1 MSNDHQIS
9 NELREEIIKF
19 TKNIN
24 QLKTKLD
31 QPGEYIYEECL
42 ELKRLVQLEIE
53 ELILNIKIS
62 NNIDINVDD
71 HLIEHLD
78 VYSSSIKKI
87 KQKHELLITRI
98 EAYEKEV
105 REQLNNCEYDRD
117 DRLNY
122 VYDECRELERIVQL
136 ETEQKLQNHLFNQV
150 NQDIMEESIYII
162 SKINQYENEEK
173 SYWNTKEANLIEY
186 NILKKQT
193 DFHIQN
199 WSKSLGELND
209 NQIKQAS
216 IKMKEYSKRL
226 DIIND
231 EIKINLFNTNHSIQ
245 LKHLHDQN
253 KKNHLNIDFK
263 IKKILNLNEFK
274 LKLFEIIHQ

>member
-1 MSNDHQIS
+1 MSNDQIS
-9 NELREEIIKF
+9 NEFRQEIIKF
-19 TKNIN
+19 TKKIN
-24 QLKTKLD
+24 QLKTNLD

-62 NNIDINVDD
+62 NNIDINMDD

-78 VYSSSIKKI
+78 VYNSIKET
-87 KQKHELLITRI
+87 KQKHELLITQI
-98 EAYEKEV
+98 ETYEKEV
-105 REQLNNCEYDRD
+105 REQLNNSEYDRD

-136 ETEQKLQNHLFNQV
+136 ETEQKLQNHLFNEAN
-150 NQDIMEESIYII
+150 NQNIMEESIYII

-186 NILKKQT
+186 NVLKKQT

-209 NQIKQAS
+209 NRIKQAS
-216 IKMKEYSKRL
+216 MKMKEYLKTL
-226 DIIND
+226 DDLMIK
-231 EIKINLFNTNHSIQ
+231 IKINLFNTNHSIE
-245 LKHLHDQN
+245 LRHLHDQN
-253 KKNHLNIDFK
+253 EENQLNIDFK

-274 LKLFEIIHQ
+274 LKLIEIIHQ

>member
-193 DFHIQN
+193 DFQIQN
-199 WSKSLGELND
+199 WSKSLGELDD

-226 DIIND
+226 DLTTLWSAD
-231 EIKINLFNTNHSIQ
+231 S
-245 LKHLHDQN
+245 
-253 KKNHLNIDFK
+253 
-263 IKKILNLNEFK
+263 
-274 LKLFEIIHQ
+274 

>member
-199 WSKSLGELND
+199 WSKSLGELDD
-209 NQIKQAS
+209 NHIKQAS

>member
-78 VYSSSIKKI
+78 VYNSSIKKI
-87 KQKHELLITRI
+87 KRKHELLITRI

-122 VYDECRELERIVQL
+122 VYDECRELERIIQL

-199 WSKSLGELND
+199 WSKSLGELDD
-209 NQIKQAS
+209 NHIKQAS